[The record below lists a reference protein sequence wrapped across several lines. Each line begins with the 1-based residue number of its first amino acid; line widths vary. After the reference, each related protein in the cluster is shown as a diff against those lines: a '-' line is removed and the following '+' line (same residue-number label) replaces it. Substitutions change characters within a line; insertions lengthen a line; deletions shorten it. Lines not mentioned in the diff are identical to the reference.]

1 MEMAFFDL
9 GIKSDPEKCD
19 LRKKSDP
26 YKSDLRKKS
35 DPWAL
40 FASPEKERPLGA
52 LIFRFIFVG
61 VPDFFFRERP
71 WVALCPIYGI

>member
-26 YKSDLRKKS
+26 RKKS
-35 DPWAL
+35 DLWAL
-40 FASPEKERPLGA
+40 FASTA
-52 LIFRFIFVG
+52 LNRGKWENRSEGQKVEAGKI
-61 VPDFFFRERP
+61 
-71 WVALCPIYGI
+71 

>member
-1 MEMAFFDL
+1 MDLAFFDL

-26 YKSDLRKKS
+26 LKSDLRKKS

-40 FASPEKERPLGA
+40 FASREKERPLGA
-52 LIFRFIFVG
+52 LIFRFIFMG